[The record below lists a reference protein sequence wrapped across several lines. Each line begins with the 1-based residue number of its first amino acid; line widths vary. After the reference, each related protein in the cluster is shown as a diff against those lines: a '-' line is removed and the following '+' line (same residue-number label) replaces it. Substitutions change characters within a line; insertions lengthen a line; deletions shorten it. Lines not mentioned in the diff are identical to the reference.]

1 LLRCLRSAVPL
12 SCGLQISKDLRQTRI
27 RNEHI

>member
-1 LLRCLRSAVPL
+1 VPL

-27 RNEHI
+27 RNEHIEPKVRP

>member
-1 LLRCLRSAVPL
+1 LASRSAVPL